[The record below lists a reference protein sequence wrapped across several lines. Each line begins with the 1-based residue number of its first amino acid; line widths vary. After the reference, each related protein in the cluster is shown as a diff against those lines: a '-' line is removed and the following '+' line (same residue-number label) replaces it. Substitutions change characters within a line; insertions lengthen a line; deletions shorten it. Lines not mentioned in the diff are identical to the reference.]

1 MNLIIIMILI
11 VNKNSGYSS
20 YSEAHELIVIF
31 FVISWLNFLS

>member
-1 MNLIIIMILI
+1 MILI

-31 FVISWLNFLS
+31 FCNQLVKFSELVTE